1 MVYKKTY
8 RLVWHLDAELS
19 MGKCV
24 DIISR
29 PAGAHK
35 RSLNMRKSFVLLF
48 LIPCFCFLGSA
59 AVANALPAFPG
70 AEGFGST
77 TPGGRGGRVIEV
89 TNLNDAGAGS
99 FREAC
104 LASGPRIVVFRVGG
118 RIQLQSDVE
127 FHNPFITIAGQTAP
141 GGGICISGAPL
152 RVYTHDVIIRGLRL
166 RLGDSSQRDGLVIGS
181 SADPEIAYNI
191 IVDHCSVSWSL
202 DENISTWRPCHDITF
217 QWCIS
222 SEALLHDEGG
232 TMESY
237 GVLIGDNATNVSVH
251 HCLIA
256 HNKDRSPIM
265 GSNSRS
271 EVINNLVYNWRWWGT
286 STKPNARVNVIG
298 NYYKTGPNWTGGKG
312 VGLQYSDG
320 VTLFVKGNI
329 GPGREADT
337 GDDWLVVNGSDTNRS
352 LTAVISLSGIRTNNA
367 ADVYELVLNN
377 AGATFP
383 AIDAVDQ
390 RIIKS
395 VRDGTGKHIASQ
407 NEVGGWPI
415 YNPGQPST
423 DTDHDGMPDAWE
435 LAHGL
440 DPNNLADANADR
452 DGDGYTNIEEYINS
466 LITMPG
472 VALPAPSNVRI
483 VQ

>member
-1 MVYKKTY
+1 MKTIFII
-8 RLVWHLDAELS
+8 LF
-19 MGKCV
+19 
-24 DIISR
+24 IIS
-29 PAGAHK
+29 
-35 RSLNMRKSFVLLF
+35 
-48 LIPCFCFLGSA
+48 CFCSLGSA
-59 AVANALPAFPG
+59 TDASALPAFPG

-89 TNLNDAGAGS
+89 TILDDSGPGS

-104 LASGPRIVVFRVGG
+104 MASGARTVVFRVGG
-118 RIQLQSDVE
+118 RIQLQSDIE
-127 FHNPFITIAGQTAP
+127 IRNPFITIAGQTAP

-166 RLGDSSQRDGLVIGS
+166 RLGDSSARDGLVIGS

-191 IVDHCSVSWSL
+191 IVDHCSVSWSM

-237 GVLIGDNATNVSVH
+237 GFLIGDNATNVSVH

-256 HNKDRSPIM
+256 HNKDRSPLL
-265 GSNSRS
+265 GLNSRS
-271 EVINNLVYNWRWWGT
+271 EVVNNLVYNWRWWGT
-286 STKPNARVNVIG
+286 ATKPSARGNVIG
-298 NYYKTGPNWTGGKG
+298 NYYKAGLNWTGGKG
-312 VGLQYSDG
+312 VGLQYTDG

-337 GDDWLVVNGSDTNRS
+337 GDDWLVVNGSDANRS
-352 LTAVISLSGIRTNNA
+352 LSAVISPSGIRTSNA
-367 ADVYELVLNN
+367 ADIYELVLNN
-377 AGATFP
+377 AGANVP
-383 AIDAVDQ
+383 ARDAVDQ
-390 RIIKS
+390 RVVKS
-395 VRDGTGKHIASQ
+395 VRDGTGNHISSQ
-407 NEVGGWPI
+407 NQVGGWPV
-415 YNPGQPST
+415 YDSGTPPT

-440 DPNNLADANADR
+440 APSNPADANADR
-452 DGDGYTNIEEYINS
+452 NGDGYTNIEEYING
-466 LITMPG
+466 LIAMPG
-472 VALPAPSNVRI
+472 GAPLAPLNLRV
-483 VQ
+483 VP